1 LGDDD
6 SMLKYSTYRSI
17 YENVPVVTEQSSKN
31 WGIYLKSKI
40 ASIPLNKLLFTL
52 LIVAIFWTGAY
63 SVFAGGTEKPTG
75 EKQVIVQ
82 YGDSLW
88 RIASLHKPADMDT
101 RVYLDSIRRMN
112 GLKGP
117 DIQAGEV
124 LSLPVW

>member
-1 LGDDD
+1 
-6 SMLKYSTYRSI
+6 MLKYSTYRSI
-17 YENVPVVTEQSSKN
+17 YENVPVVTEQSSKT
-31 WGIYLKSKI
+31 WRIDLKSKI

>member
-1 LGDDD
+1 
-6 SMLKYSTYRSI
+6 MLKYSTYRSI
-17 YENVPVVTEQSSKN
+17 YENVPVVTEQTSKT

-117 DIQAGEV
+117 NIQAGEV

>member
-17 YENVPVVTEQSSKN
+17 YENVPVQTKTSETWIDQ
-31 WGIYLKSKI
+31 LKSRM
-40 ASIPLNKLLFTL
+40 ASIPFIKLLFVL
-52 LIVAIFWTGAY
+52 LIVASCWTGAF
-63 SVFAGGTEKPTG
+63 SVFAGGMDKPTG

>member
-1 LGDDD
+1 MGDDD

-17 YENVPVVTEQSSKN
+17 YENVPVVTEQSSKT

>member
-1 LGDDD
+1 
-6 SMLKYSTYRSI
+6 MLKYSTYRSI

-40 ASIPLNKLLFTL
+40 ASIPSNKLLFTL

>member
-1 LGDDD
+1 
-6 SMLKYSTYRSI
+6 MLKYSTYRSI
-17 YENVPVVTEQSSKN
+17 YENVPVVTEQSSKT
-31 WGIYLKSKI
+31 WGIYLKSKM

>member
-1 LGDDD
+1 
-6 SMLKYSTYRSI
+6 MLKYSTYRSI

-31 WGIYLKSKI
+31 SGIYLKSKI

>member
-1 LGDDD
+1 MGDDD

-17 YENVPVVTEQSSKN
+17 YENVPVVTEQSSKTL
-31 WGIYLKSKI
+31 GIYLKSKI

>member
-1 LGDDD
+1 
-6 SMLKYSTYRSI
+6 MLKYSTYRSI
-17 YENVPVVTEQSSKN
+17 YENVPVVTEQSSKS
-31 WGIYLKSKI
+31 WGIYLKSKM

>member
-1 LGDDD
+1 
-6 SMLKYSTYRSI
+6 MLKYSTYRSI
-17 YENVPVVTEQSSKN
+17 YENVPVVTEQSSKT
-31 WGIYLKSKI
+31 WGIYLKSKM

-52 LIVAIFWTGAY
+52 LFVAIFWTGAY

>member
-1 LGDDD
+1 
-6 SMLKYSTYRSI
+6 MLKYSTYRSI
-17 YENVPVVTEQSSKN
+17 YENVPVVTEQSSKT

>member
-1 LGDDD
+1 
-6 SMLKYSTYRSI
+6 MLKYSTYRSI
-17 YENVPVVTEQSSKN
+17 YENVPVVTEQSSKT
-31 WGIYLKSKI
+31 WRIDLKSKI

-52 LIVAIFWTGAY
+52 LIVAIFLTGAY

>member
-1 LGDDD
+1 
-6 SMLKYSTYRSI
+6 MLKYSTYRSI

-40 ASIPLNKLLFTL
+40 ASIPSNKMLFTL

>member
-1 LGDDD
+1 
-6 SMLKYSTYRSI
+6 MLKYSTYRSI

>member
-1 LGDDD
+1 
-6 SMLKYSTYRSI
+6 MLKYSTYRSI

-63 SVFAGGTEKPTG
+63 SVFAGGTERPTG

>member
-1 LGDDD
+1 
-6 SMLKYSTYRSI
+6 MLKYSTYRSI
-17 YENVPVVTEQSSKN
+17 YENVPVVTEQSSKTL
-31 WGIYLKSKI
+31 GIYLKSKI

>member
-1 LGDDD
+1 
-6 SMLKYSTYRSI
+6 MLKYSTYRSI
-17 YENVPVVTEQSSKN
+17 YENVPVVTEQSSKT

-112 GLKGP
+112 GMKGP

>member
-1 LGDDD
+1 MK
-6 SMLKYSTYRSI
+6 SPETWI
-17 YENVPVVTEQSSKN
+17 HQ
-31 WGIYLKSKI
+31 LKSRI
-40 ASIPLNKLLFTL
+40 ESIPFIKLLFIL
-52 LIVAIFWTGAY
+52 LIVASFGQGHTLFLLGMD
-63 SVFAGGTEKPTG
+63 KPTG